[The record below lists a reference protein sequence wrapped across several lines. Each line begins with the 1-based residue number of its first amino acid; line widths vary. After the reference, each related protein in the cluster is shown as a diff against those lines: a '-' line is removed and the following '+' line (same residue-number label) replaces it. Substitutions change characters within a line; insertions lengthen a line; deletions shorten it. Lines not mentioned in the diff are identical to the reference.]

1 MRSGIETRQLFSED
15 TQQPPE
21 SVETETETAEMEGL
35 AAGRTDRTEDPTAE
49 TEAGTV
55 TDPVDTEAEALCVDR
70 MACTIPA
77 AVAAA
82 EQVVRHVASAVK
94 QAVVWADTRRHP
106 HSYRIGMVTIIRAA
120 AEEELATQEKHGQLG
135 VAVPESL
142 SLAGAIRNGR

>member
-15 TQQPPE
+15 TQQQPE

-35 AAGRTDRTEDPTAE
+35 AVERTDRTEDPTAE

-55 TDPVDTEAEALCVDR
+55 TDLVDTEAEALCVDR

-77 AVAAA
+77 VAAA
-82 EQVVRHVASAVK
+82 EQVVRHVVPAVK

-106 HSYRIGMVTIIRAA
+106 HSYRIGMATIIRAA
-120 AEEELATQEKHGQLG
+120 AEEELATQDKHGPLG
-135 VAVPESL
+135 AAVPESL